1 MNLSRNRARAARRGP
16 LLVLA
21 AVAAGAAIAACGGSS
36 SSDNSASSS
45 ASSKLAASAGYTL
58 NVGYIGNTGILTGPE
73 GFAYSKGLLQK
84 WLAAKG
90 IAKIKLAQ
98 FANGPLLT
106 AAMTGGSLD
115 VGILG
120 DTPALIANSHGLPV
134 KMINQD
140 EVGQPAWIV
149 AKKGGATTLAGLS
162 GQTIARPVGSYMDR
176 YLQGVLAQHG
186 LTNKVHLTAMLP
198 PQAI

>member
-45 ASSKLAASAGYTL
+45 ASSKLAASSGYTL

-84 WLAAKG
+84 WLTAKS
-90 IAKIKLAQ
+90 IAKNQVGQVAQ
-98 FANGPLLT
+98 GPPL
-106 AAMTGGSLD
+106 TGGRT
-115 VGILG
+115 G
-120 DTPALIANSHGLPV
+120 
-134 KMINQD
+134 
-140 EVGQPAWIV
+140 
-149 AKKGGATTLAGLS
+149 
-162 GQTIARPVGSYMDR
+162 
-176 YLQGVLAQHG
+176 
-186 LTNKVHLTAMLP
+186 
-198 PQAI
+198 